1 MKEILQKN
9 GFYMFKSCNCG
20 GKYNEQYRHMH
31 NANIKLKIYPN
42 HGTYEIGGKTG
53 GANNFYTDFYEFLEK
68 NKIKANR

>member
-20 GKYNEQYRHMH
+20 GQYNESWRHM
-31 NANIKLKIYPN
+31 NNVNIKLKIWPKVDQ
-42 HGTYEIGGKTG
+42 YEIENKKGL
-53 GANNFYTDFYEFLEK
+53 ANNFYHDFYEFLEK